1 MNKKTGASRQA
12 SSGVSMVKPYL
23 AGLFSGLF
31 IAFLVNLLDI
41 NPQQLIKRDKATSST
56 DSKAE
61 SAAKTKSAT
70 KFDFYTV
77 LPEQEVVIAEDVAPA
92 ATNPDG
98 TAVVAPVGGAVV
110 GTTVPPPAIDAN
122 KNAPIINLSQPAP
135 NAAAIAKITSEKTA
149 SEKPKASIYLQ
160 AGSFRRNEEADR
172 RRAQLLMFGFRA
184 NVDTIN
190 SNNENWYRV
199 QIGPFASDAEMS
211 AARAKL
217 KTNGIETLMTRR
229 K

>member
-12 SSGVSMVKPYL
+12 TSSVSMIKPYL
-23 AGLFSGLF
+23 AGLVSGLF

-41 NPQQLIKRDKATSST
+41 NPQQLIKRDKSTST
-56 DSKAE
+56 ADSKAE
-61 SAAKTKSAT
+61 SAAKSKSAT

-77 LPEQEVVIAEDVAPA
+77 LPEQEVVIAEDVAPT

-98 TAVVAPVGGAVV
+98 TAVVAPVV
-110 GTTVPPPAIDAN
+110 GTTVPPPAVNEN
-122 KNAPIINLSQPAP
+122 KNAPITNLSTSAP
-135 NAAAIAKITSEKTA
+135 NAAAIEKVTSDKA
-149 SEKPKASIYLQ
+149 VSEKPKATASIYLQ

-184 NVDTIN
+184 SVDSIN
-190 SNNENWYRV
+190 NNSETWYRV
-199 QIGPFASDAEMS
+199 QIGPFASDTEMS

-217 KTNGIETLMTRR
+217 KSNGIETLMTRR